1 MKPAKPSI
9 TQNPGYSQREV
20 MALSYEQQQILIETK
35 EGYGR
40 RPPMDFCGAVFRGFA
55 PMLGY
60 SVRMALEGAS
70 NSFGAPP
77 AWLRRAADVRVTGF
91 SGKGSATVLHLEAP
105 RLGEAAEEIY
115 AQDTL
120 WETRPA
126 PGETAVTVLARAL
139 EDVRNANVESSLYDR
154 PLLSR
159 VARLRHV
166 FDDVVTTIRLPS
178 KAGDESL
185 SMVVDPKVVQSAAQ
199 LSDQTP
205 APAQLRMTG
214 ILDMVRHS
222 TRSFGLLLEDGM
234 EVRGV
239 VGAQEQM
246 EQLKQFLGSKIL
258 VLGKAIYRPSGKLL
272 RIDAQGFVSGEGQP
286 HLFTKIPPPREK
298 RPILVRTKIH
308 DHDRKGV
315 AAFFGTWPGEET
327 DEDFA
332 RMLREVRG

>member
-1 MKPAKPSI
+1 VVVLNY
-9 TQNPGYSQREV
+9 TE
-20 MALSYEQQQILIETK
+20 QQILIETT

-40 RPPMDFCGAVFRGFA
+40 RPPMDFCGNVFRGFA

-70 NSFGAPP
+70 NSHGAPP

-91 SGKGSATVLHLEAP
+91 SGRGSATVLHLEAP

-115 AQDTL
+115 AQDIL

-126 PGETAVTVLARAL
+126 PAETAVTVLARAL
-139 EDVRNANVESSLYDR
+139 EDVGNANVESSLYDR
-154 PLLSR
+154 PLLRR
-159 VARLRHV
+159 VGSLHRV
-166 FDDVVTTIRLPS
+166 FDDVVTAIRLPA
-178 KAGDESL
+178 KAGDENL
-185 SMVVDPKVVQSAAQ
+185 SMVVNRNVVQSAAQ

-205 APAQLRMTG
+205 PPAHLRLTG
-214 ILDMVRHS
+214 TLDMIRHS
-222 TRSFGLLLEDGM
+222 TRSFGLLLEDGA
-234 EVRGV
+234 EVHGV

-258 VLGKAIYRPSGKLL
+258 VLGRAVYRPSGRLL
-272 RIDAQGFVSGEGQP
+272 RIDAQDFASGEGQP
-286 HLFTKIPPPREK
+286 HLFTKVPPPRKK
-298 RPILVRTKIH
+298 RPILVRTKIQ

-315 AAFFGTWPGEET
+315 AAFFGTWPGDET
-327 DEDFA
+327 DGDFA